1 MNSSNDSKEIVLFFG
16 EIKTPPFSK
25 SARAETGFLLRQL
38 QDGEMLSMPESR
50 PMPNIGTRCHEL
62 RVSDSENNKEW
73 RIIYRID
80 ENEIVVF
87 DVFSKTTQKTPQQ
100 IINNCQKRIKRYN
113 ELFYAG

>member
-1 MNSSNDSKEIVLFFG
+1 MNSSDSKEIVLFFG

-25 SARAETGFLLRQL
+25 SARVETGLLLRKL
-38 QDGEMLSMPESR
+38 QDREMLSMPESR
-50 PMPNIGTRCHEL
+50 PMPNIGTHCHEL
-62 RVSDSENNKEW
+62 RVGDSESNKEW

-87 DVFSKTTQKTPQQ
+87 DVFAKTTQRTPQQ

-113 ELFYAG
+113 QLFDAG

>member
-16 EIKTPPFSK
+16 EIKTPPFSN
-25 SARAETGFLLRQL
+25 SARAETGLLLRQL

-50 PMPNIGTRCHEL
+50 PMPNIGTHCHEL

-87 DVFSKTTQKTPQQ
+87 DVFAKTTQKTPQQ
-100 IINNCQKRIKRYN
+100 VINNCQKRIKRYN
-113 ELFYAG
+113 ELFDAG

>member
-1 MNSSNDSKEIVLFFG
+1 MNSSDSKEIVLFFG

-25 SARAETGFLLRQL
+25 SARVETGLLLRKL
-38 QDGEMLSMPESR
+38 QDREMLSMPESR
-50 PMPNIGTRCHEL
+50 PMPNIGTHCHEL
-62 RVSDSENNKEW
+62 RVGDSENNKEW

-87 DVFSKTTQKTPQQ
+87 DVFAKTTQKTPQQ

-113 ELFYAG
+113 QLFDAG

>member
-1 MNSSNDSKEIVLFFG
+1 MNSQNDSKEIVLFFG

-25 SARAETGFLLRQL
+25 SARVETGLLLRKL
-38 QDGEMLSMPESR
+38 QDREMLSMPESR
-50 PMPNIGTRCHEL
+50 PMPNIGTHCHEL

-87 DVFSKTTQKTPQQ
+87 DVFAKTTQKTPQQ

-113 ELFYAG
+113 QLFDAG

>member
-25 SARAETGFLLRQL
+25 LARAETGFLLRQL